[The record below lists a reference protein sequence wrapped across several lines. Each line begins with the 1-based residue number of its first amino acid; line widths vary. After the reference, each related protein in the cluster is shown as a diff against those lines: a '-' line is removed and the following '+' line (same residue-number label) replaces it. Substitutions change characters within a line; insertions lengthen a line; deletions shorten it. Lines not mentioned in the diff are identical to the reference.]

1 MSTAAA
7 DSDIAIDGFQN
18 IEALAITKALT
29 TKIASAARD
38 GLAPGVHTVSFD
50 AHIEGTITIGE
61 DYEQRQ
67 VNKAKPWNLI
77 YVLLQENNKLLAA
90 SGQAGID
97 MAKLMAMAEA
107 IDPNLVKAA
116 QKQAETEAAAI
127 KAATLTSCK
136 GKVTADLTVKT
147 AS

>member
-7 DSDIAIDGFQN
+7 DSDIAIDGFEN

-29 TKIASAARD
+29 TKIASAARN
-38 GLAPGVHTVSFD
+38 GLEPGVHTVNFD

-77 YVLLQENNKLLAA
+77 YVLLEEVNKLRAGA
-90 SGQAGID
+90 GQAGID
-97 MAKLMAMAEA
+97 INKLVAMAETV
-107 IDPNLVKAA
+107 DPTLVKTA

-136 GKVTADLTVKT
+136 GKVTADLTVAT